1 MVHSKKRIKMEKVN
15 KKIVAL
21 ASTLLLGVA
30 GWLVTSVYT
39 IQVDTAIIKE
49 KIEQVYAD
57 NCPYCVHA
65 AHSSIAEHPLL
76 SPTIKHSHRHIGDEI
91 VKTND

>member
-1 MVHSKKRIKMEKVN
+1 MKLWI
-15 KKIVAL
+15 KKIVGL
-21 ASTLLLGVA
+21 AGTLLLGVA
-30 GWLVTSVYT
+30 GWLISTVYV
-39 IQVDTAIIKE
+39 ISIDTQLIKE
-49 KIEQVYAD
+49 KMDKVYAD
-57 NCPYCVHA
+57 ECPYCVHS

>member
-1 MVHSKKRIKMEKVN
+1 MEKIN

-21 ASTLLLGVA
+21 SGTLLLGVA
-30 GWLVTSVYT
+30 GWLVTSVYA
-39 IQVDTAIIKE
+39 IQVDTAIIKD
-49 KIEQVYAD
+49 KIEKVYAD